1 MSRRFRVAMV
11 TASPFP
17 TLGGSQVLTRQLA
30 EALAARGHDVH
41 LVTYHLKGAAPPVAL
56 PTHRIPPVPGYA
68 KLGAGPAWGKPFLDV
83 LLAGRLLQ
91 VVQRERIQII
101 HAHNVEALACGLL
114 VRAWTGAP
122 VVYHGHN
129 VFEQELP
136 AYFGRRLRHLARR
149 VGWAVDATLPRR
161 ADAVIVLTQFAAETL
176 RAHGVPAERL
186 HLIPPGIDCPPLP
199 PRRVGFPACP
209 LRRLESLRHD
219 SLPDTFKT
227 SEVLVENLMPIECIM
242 GQNGA
247 GSASGNLGGLVWQK
261 VSGSKRYDSAGAQVV
276 YAGNLD
282 PYQDMELLL
291 RCWPHVLAARSDA
304 TLTLISASLP
314 KRWQRLE
321 ADMDIAASVRF
332 VLGRD
337 FGKVW
342 ATIAAADVVV
352 CPRTS
357 RDGFPIKLLNYM
369 AAGRP
374 IVVSAGS
381 AHGLTHGET
390 AHVVAD
396 GDERAFAAGIV
407 ALLDDPAL
415 ARHLGDAARELA
427 RTRHDWA
434 VIAQQVEAIYETV
447 A

>member
-17 TLGGSQVLTRQLA
+17 TLGGSQVLIRQLA
-30 EALAARGHDVH
+30 EALAARGHAVH
-41 LVTYHLKGAAPPVAL
+41 LVAYHLAGAAPPMTL
-56 PTHRIPPVPGYA
+56 PVHRTPPVPGYA
-68 KLGAGPAWGKPFLDV
+68 KLGAGPAWAKPFLDL

-91 VVQRERIQII
+91 VVRRERIQII

-114 VRAWTGAP
+114 VRAGTGVP
-122 VVYHGHN
+122 VVYHSHN

-136 AYFGRRLRHLARR
+136 TYFRGRLLHRLARWA
-149 VGWAVDATLPRR
+149 GGAVDAALPRR
-161 ADAVIVLTQFAAETL
+161 AEAAIVLTAFAAEAL
-176 RAHGVPAERL
+176 RARGVPPDRL
-186 HLIPPGIDCPPLP
+186 YLIPPGIHCPP
-199 PRRVGFPACP
+199 
-209 LRRLESLRHD
+209 
-219 SLPDTFKT
+219 
-227 SEVLVENLMPIECIM
+227 PILAHSS
-242 GQNGA
+242 GA
-247 GSASGNLGGLVWQK
+247 
-261 VSGSKRYDSAGAQVV
+261 RVV

-282 PYQDMELLL
+282 PYQDLELLL
-291 RCWPHVLAARSDA
+291 RVWPRVRAARPEA
-304 TLTLISASLP
+304 TLTVISASSP
-314 KRWQRLE
+314 TRWEQLV
-321 ADMDIAASVRF
+321 AASGPVEGAQF

-342 ATIAAADVVV
+342 AAIAAADVTV

-390 AHVVAD
+390 AYIVPD
-396 GDERAFAAGIV
+396 GDEEALAAGIL

-415 ARHLGDAARELA
+415 ARRLGDAAQALA
-427 RTRHDWA
+427 GTRHDWDA
-434 VIAQQVEAIYETV
+434 IARQVEAIYETL